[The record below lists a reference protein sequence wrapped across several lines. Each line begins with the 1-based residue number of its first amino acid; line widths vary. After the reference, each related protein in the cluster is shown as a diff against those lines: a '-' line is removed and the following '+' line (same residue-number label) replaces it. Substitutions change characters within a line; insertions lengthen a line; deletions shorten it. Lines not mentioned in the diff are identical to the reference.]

1 MIITKMVMENFK
13 SYAGTREIGP
23 FHKVSKVKKGKK
35 REKSDRWNYFFSSS
49 SSPSPPK
56 RKYNRLCAIHLSVC
70 WRKTLPKEGGGNPM
84 SSLSQLSGDA
94 LTRRRPV
101 RFGE

>member
-35 REKSDRWNYFFSSS
+35 REKSDRWNYFFSYSFPFCLLLQQQLTLLS
-49 SSPSPPK
+49 IPLPPS
-56 RKYNRLCAIHLSVC
+56 V
-70 WRKTLPKEGGGNPM
+70 
-84 SSLSQLSGDA
+84 
-94 LTRRRPV
+94 
-101 RFGE
+101 FGV